1 MVWLCAPPPLGRK
14 FVTLRVHPFAA
25 NNMSSPFE
33 VLSEDD
39 LLVVASL
46 LPIPDVLRLSSTG
59 QAVHATLMRSRQLW
73 RTAAVALLG
82 EPLVGLHRVAW
93 KEKDCPRF
101 YRRLLR
107 AGRSSEHGLAYANKL
122 RREVVATLPAATPLK
137 SLICTTG
144 HSATACGA
152 GLVAVIGGW
161 RAADP
166 TPHLHCL
173 VIDVVGRA
181 LRVPTLTQAS
191 ASPVRRMRH
200 ASCAVRTPPWAA
212 LPAGAPAALPSV
224 LVLGGACDG
233 GGGDARREPPVG
245 QERGD
250 PVQGGL
256 LKLTLLSFCDA
267 DGATVQWREASA
279 MGSAPASIWHH
290 QCASFAGGR
299 RVC

>member
-1 MVWLCAPPPLGRK
+1 MWPPHRVVVCFAPLGRK

-200 ASCAVRTPPWAA
+200 ASCAVRTPPWRCFARTHAGSFSAA
-212 LPAGAPAALPSV
+212 GRGVCPAGVYVLAPVSLPDPADV
-224 LVLGGACDG
+224 HHAH
-233 GGGDARREPPVG
+233 APRR
-245 QERGD
+245 
-250 PVQGGL
+250 GGL
-256 LKLTLLSFCDA
+256 
-267 DGATVQWREASA
+267 E
-279 MGSAPASIWHH
+279 H
-290 QCASFAGGR
+290 AG
-299 RVC
+299 VCVS